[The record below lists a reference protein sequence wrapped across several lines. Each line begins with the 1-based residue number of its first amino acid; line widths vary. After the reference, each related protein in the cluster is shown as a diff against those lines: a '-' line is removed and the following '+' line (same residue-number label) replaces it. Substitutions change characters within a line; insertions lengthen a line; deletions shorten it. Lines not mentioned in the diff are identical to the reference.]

1 MHNRLSGVLIA
12 LGAAV
17 ATSVFWLAATST
29 VGQGQG
35 AGQSV
40 AGVPPGTYRPQRM
53 ADGHPNL
60 NGIWQAFV
68 TANWDLQDHEAQPGA
83 HPEIMGA
90 YGAGPAG
97 QSIVEGGEIPY
108 QPWALA
114 KKKQNLDRRM
124 ITDVSNDLKWH
135 DVGDP
140 ELKCY
145 MPGVPRATYM
155 PFPFQIVQGS
165 GSAILFAYEFT
176 TSTRIVRMNSK
187 AEAPSDAWMG
197 WSRGRW
203 EGDSLVVDV
212 TGQRPETW
220 FDRAGDFHSEALHV
234 VERYTPVS
242 PYHIAYEATIEDG
255 KVYTR
260 PWKISFPLYRRMEKN
275 LQLLEFKC
283 VPFTEEMLYGR
294 FRKNGGAQ

>member
-1 MHNRLSGVLIA
+1 MHNRLTTAVIA
-12 LGAAV
+12 LGTAA
-17 ATSVFWLAATST
+17 ATSVFWLAMTPTA
-29 VGQGQG
+29 GQGTSQSQAG
-35 AGQSV
+35 AG
-40 AGVPPGTYRPQRM
+40 AAYRPVRM

-60 NGIWQAFV
+60 NGIWQALV
-68 TANWDLQDHEAQPGA
+68 TANWDLQDHEAQPGP

-97 QSIVEGGEIPY
+97 QSIVDGGEIPY

-114 KKKQNLDRRM
+114 KKKENLERRM
-124 ITDVSNDLKWH
+124 VTDVSNDLKWH

-165 GSAILFAYEFT
+165 GPALLFAYEFT
-176 TSTRIVRMNSK
+176 SSTRIVRMNSK

-203 EGDSLVVDV
+203 EGDTLVVDV
-212 TGQRPETW
+212 TGQRQETW
-220 FDRAGDFHSEALHV
+220 FDRAGDFHSDGLHV
-234 VERYTPVS
+234 IERYTPMS
-242 PYHIAYEATIEDG
+242 AYHLAYEATIEDT

-260 PWKISFPLYRRMEKN
+260 PWKISFPLYRRMEKSV
-275 LQLLEFKC
+275 QLLEFKC
-283 VPFTEEMLYGR
+283 VPFTEDMLYGR
-294 FRKNGGAQ
+294 FRKNGGAE

>member
-1 MHNRLSGVLIA
+1 MSIA
-12 LGAAV
+12 AQRAAPSPAV
-17 ATSVFWLAATST
+17 A
-29 VGQGQG
+29 
-35 AGQSV
+35 
-40 AGVPPGTYRPQRM
+40 YRAPRL
-53 ADGHPNL
+53 ADGHPDL

-68 TANWDLQDHEAQPGA
+68 TADWDLGDHEAQPGL
-83 HPEIMGA
+83 HPELIGA

-97 QSIVEGGEIPY
+97 QSIIEGGEIPY
-108 QPWALA
+108 QSSALQ
-114 KKKQNLDRRM
+114 KKKQNFEKRG
-124 ITDVSNDLKWH
+124 IADVSSDKKWH

-165 GSAILFAYEFT
+165 GPSILMAYEFT
-176 TSTRIVRMNSK
+176 SATRIIRMNTK
-187 AEAPSDAWMG
+187 QEAPTPSWMG

-212 TGQRPETW
+212 TGLREETW
-220 FDRAGDFHSEALHV
+220 LDRAGDFHSDELHV
-234 VERYTPVS
+234 VERYTPMS
-242 PYHIAYEATIEDG
+242 PYHLMYEATIEDP

-275 LQLLEFKC
+275 VQLLEFKC

-294 FRKNGGAQ
+294 FRKQ

>member
-1 MHNRLSGVLIA
+1 MHSRLSGVLIA
-12 LGAAV
+12 LGTAA
-17 ATSVFWLAATST
+17 ATSVFWLAMAPAA
-29 VGQGQG
+29 GQGQ
-35 AGQSV
+35 AG
-40 AGVPPGTYRPQRM
+40 GGPGPTTTAYRPARM

-68 TANWDLQDHEAQPGA
+68 TANWDLQDHEAQSGP
-83 HPEIMGA
+83 HPEITGA

-114 KKKQNLDRRM
+114 KKKENFERRM

-145 MPGVPRATYM
+145 MPGVPRATYL

-165 GSAILFAYEFT
+165 GPAILFAYEFT
-176 TSTRIVRMNSK
+176 SATRIVRMNSK

-203 EGDSLVVDV
+203 EGDTLVVDV
-212 TGQRPETW
+212 TGQRQETW
-220 FDRAGDFHSEALHV
+220 FDRAGDFHSDALHV
-234 VERYTPVS
+234 IERYTPMS
-242 PYHIAYEATIEDG
+242 AYHIAYEATIEDP

-260 PWKISFPLYRRMEKN
+260 SWKISFPLYRRVEKN
-275 LQLLEFKC
+275 AQLLEFKC